1 MLRWRLLVGLVSIF
15 ILLIAVGGYSV
26 WLIARLERD
35 INSLLTDNYE
45 CIRRAHNVR
54 LTILRLNTTYLK
66 PNVADTLAIGTD
78 QLETRFEPEL
88 ESTITGLR
96 LLSRSTESAANAEK
110 LTGQVAD
117 YLERLRRIVTL
128 SEPDQE
134 RFNALRLELTEK
146 NLALTATTELILQA
160 NEQKMIEAQ
169 GRAQIL
175 AVDTVHFL
183 VGAMVIA
190 IAVFIYTYY
199 RLGKSLVTPIE
210 RLTRSIDA
218 VREGRF
224 EPDIPVRSNDE
235 LSRLARAFNAMAGE
249 LRIYRQDTDE
259 TILRLNRSLRETI
272 AAFPYPVLL
281 LDANFTTWVT
291 NEAADA
297 FLRDVDSGDELP
309 EPINRHLEAVRRTR
323 QNYLPEGPRDSILF
337 RIGDREVHYLPRI
350 LRIFSPEGEFAGA
363 AVILIDVSRFRW
375 LDDMKTNLISTISH
389 EIKTPLTGIRMML
402 HLLLERSSGDL
413 SPMQLEMVQ
422 AACDDCER
430 LLATLNSLLDLSRME
445 AGRTQL
451 DLQPVPPGELLEE
464 ARSAFQSQA
473 EARQITLAV
482 EAAPDLPPVLADRN
496 RMMHVIGNFTSN
508 ALKFSA
514 PQSIVRLTAEPA
526 MAGFVRLSVIDTGP
540 GVPEEYHA
548 RIFDK
553 FFRPPD
559 QRSDGVGLGLSI
571 AREIVHAHDGRV
583 GVHSQPHVATR
594 FYCEL
599 PLA

>member
-1 MLRWRLLVGLVSIF
+1 MLRWRLLIGLVSIF

-26 WLIARLERD
+26 WLIARLQKD

-54 LTILRLNTTYLK
+54 LTVLRLNATYLK
-66 PNVADTLAIGTD
+66 PDVAETLAIGTEPLD
-78 QLETRFEPEL
+78 TRFEPEL
-88 ESTITGLR
+88 ENTITGLR
-96 LLSRSTESAANAEK
+96 LLSRSTESAENAKK
-110 LTGQVAD
+110 LTAEVAD
-117 YLERLRRIVTL
+117 FLQLFRKTITMPT
-128 SEPDQE
+128 PDQE
-134 RFNALRLELTEK
+134 RYYEMRSLLTEK
-146 NLALTATTELILQA
+146 NLALTATTELILKA
-160 NEQKMIEAQ
+160 NEQQMIEAQ
-169 GRAQIL
+169 KRAEVL
-175 AVDTVHFL
+175 AVDTVRFL
-183 VGAMVIA
+183 IGAMVIA
-190 IAVFIYTYY
+190 VGVFIYTYY
-199 RLGKSLVTPIE
+199 HLGKSLVTPIE

-224 EPDIPVRSNDE
+224 EPDIPVKSNDE

-249 LRIYRQDTDE
+249 LRVYRQDTDE

-281 LDANFTTWVT
+281 LDANFTIWVT

-297 FLRDVDSGDELP
+297 FLRDVDSPDELP
-309 EPINRHLEAVRRTR
+309 DPISKHLEAVRRTR
-323 QNYLPEGPRDSILF
+323 RNYLPDGPRDSILF
-337 RIGDREVHYLPRI
+337 RIGEREVHYLPRI
-350 LRIFSPEGEFAGA
+350 LRIFSPEGDFAGA

-375 LDDMKTNLISTISH
+375 LDDMKTSLISTISH

-402 HLLLERSSGDL
+402 HLLLEKSGGEL
-413 SPMQLEMVQ
+413 APMQTEMVQ

-451 DLQPVPPGELLEE
+451 ELQPVPPGELLEE
-464 ARSAFQSQA
+464 AREAFQTQA
-473 EARQITLAV
+473 DARRITLAV
-482 EAAPDLPPVLADRN
+482 DVADDLPPVLADRA
-496 RMMHVIGNFTSN
+496 RMAHVIGNFTSN

-514 PQSIVRLTAEPA
+514 PHSIVRLTAER
-526 MAGFVRLSVIDTGP
+526 AGARFVRLSVIDSGP
-540 GVPEEYHA
+540 GVPDEYHA

-553 FFRPPD
+553 FFRPPG
-559 QRSDGVGLGLSI
+559 QRTDGVGLGLSI
-571 AREIVHAHDGRV
+571 AREIVHAHEGRV

-599 PLA
+599 PVV